1 MSANVDIISLR
12 RRGVLLLPL
21 EGIGFTGHAGQVKIL
36 LSSGPAARVASGF
49 FHFGSGAVPPAVQ
62 AARQIRIGVRN
73 DTDAEVLSGLKPGD
87 KVVVPKFNGKRRTID
102 INDNG
107 NGD

>member
-1 MSANVDIISLR
+1 
-12 RRGVLLLPL
+12 
-21 EGIGFTGHAGQVKIL
+21 
-36 LSSGPAARVASGF
+36 
-49 FHFGSGAVPPAVQ
+49 
-62 AARQIRIGVRN
+62 
-73 DTDAEVLSGLKPGD
+73 VLSGLKPGD